1 MHATLRLLAFGTW
14 ALSAVTAAASTPPS
28 LAACAAGFET
38 VLQPAPA
45 TAAALPAQAV
55 WLTRQWLRWPSPAAG
70 ATAPGSVYRL
80 HHSAGGQIVARPG
93 EAVTGADGALALGLR
108 SAALP
113 AALQQRWRWVG
124 AGPTLAVRA
133 ADQHRLREL
142 HRGQLVLTLEDAQGR
157 VLQATR
163 TQTPGALDDLY
174 ARAEQLPDLGATLT
188 RTRVRGGGDAQGWR
202 TGFRL
207 WAPTAQAVHLC
218 LHPGPEAAASAVHAL
233 RRDSATGAWG
243 LQLPGDLSRPQPH
256 YYTYLVD
263 GALPGGGVVRNRVT
277 DPYSLSLNAN
287 SQRSWIGRLDDPRW
301 QPEGWAQTKRPA
313 TVRHNTDLVIY
324 ELHLR
329 DFSVRDTTVP
339 AAHRGS
345 YLAFTHPQSAGM
357 QHLRTL
363 AAAGLTD
370 VHLLPVFDLATVP
383 EQGCTTPDE
392 ARLAALPPD
401 SEEQQALVAASAAQ
415 DCFNW
420 GYDPLHF
427 TAPEGSYATDANEGG
442 TRLLEFRRMVMAL
455 HRAGLRVGMDMVY
468 NHTSASGQNP
478 KSVLDRIVPGYYH
491 RLNAQGGVETSTCC
505 DNTATEHR
513 MMAKLMIDSAVVW
526 ARDHRIDSMRF
537 DLMGHQPRA
546 AMERLQRAVNRAAGQ
561 PIHLLGE
568 GWNFG
573 EIKDG
578 VRFVQAAQKSLNG
591 SGIAT
596 FSDRGRDAARGGGC
610 CDGPA
615 EVLKHQGW
623 LNGLHY
629 APNPQAQAAGAG
641 SRAELLRSADL
652 VRAGLAGTLQGYRLQ
667 TADGSVKRLDQ
678 IDYAGQGAGYASQPG
693 EVVNYVENHDNP
705 TLWDLNLLKLPPD
718 TPREDRARVQVL
730 GGALTAFSQGVA
742 YLHAG
747 VELLRS
753 KNLDRNSYDSGDWFN
768 RIDWTLQD
776 NFFGGGLPPK
786 REGEGLWPAARP
798 LLARAAELKPTPAEM
813 RFTRDAFIDLLR
825 IRASTPLFRLRTAEE
840 VQRRLTMLNTG
851 PEQVPTVAV
860 GHLNGRGLRGARFGE
875 VLYAINAAPEAA
887 TLTLPTLR
895 GRPLVL
901 HPVHRG
907 PGAADPRPAAQAQWD
922 PATATLR
929 VPPRTALVYVRE

>member
-1 MHATLRLLAFGTW
+1 MIGACALAAGAGPGT
-14 ALSAVTAAASTPPS
+14 VAAAAAAPT
-28 LAACAAGFET
+28 LAACEAGFET
-38 VLQPAPA
+38 VLQAAPA
-45 TAAALPAQAV
+45 AAPRLPAQAV
-55 WLTRQWLRWPSPAAG
+55 WLSSRWLRWPAAAQTAAAPPG
-70 ATAPGSVYRL
+70 ARYRL
-80 HHSAGGQIVARPG
+80 HHAQGGQIVALPG
-93 EAVTGADGALALGLR
+93 EAVRGADGALVLDPR
-108 SAALP
+108 STALP

-124 AGPTLAVRA
+124 AGPTLAVRP

-142 HRGQLVLTLEDAQGR
+142 HSSQLVLTLEDAQGR

-163 TQTPGALDDLY
+163 TQTPGALDELY
-174 ARAEQLPDLGATLT
+174 ARAEQLADLGVTIT
-188 RTRVRGGGDAQGWR
+188 RPGVRGSGDWR
-202 TGFRL
+202 THFRL

-218 LHPGPEAAASAVHAL
+218 LHPDGRGPATALHAMQ
-233 RRDSATGAWG
+233 RDPATGAWA
-243 LQLPGDLSRPQPH
+243 LQLPGDLGQPGQAT
-256 YYTYLVD
+256 YTYLVD
-263 GALPGGGVVRNRVT
+263 VVPAGGGLVRNRVT
-277 DPYSLSLNAN
+277 DPYSLSLNTD

-301 QPEGWAQTKRPA
+301 LPEGWAQTPRPN

-329 DFSVRDTTVP
+329 DFSVRDATVP
-339 AAHRGS
+339 AAHRGT
-345 YLAFTHPQSAGM
+345 YVAFTHAQSAGM
-357 QHLRTL
+357 QHLRGL
-363 AAAGLTD
+363 AQAGLTD

-392 ARLAALPPD
+392 TELAALPPD
-401 SEEQQALVAASAAQ
+401 NEEQQARIAATAAQ

-427 TAPEGSYATDANEGG
+427 TAPEGSYATDASAGG
-442 TRLLEFRRMVMAL
+442 TRILEFRQMVLAL

-468 NHTSASGQNP
+468 NHTSASGQTA

-537 DLMGHQPRA
+537 DLMGHQPRE
-546 AMERLQRAVNRAAGQ
+546 AMVRLQRAVNQAAGR

-573 EIKDG
+573 EVKDG
-578 VRFVQAAQKSLNG
+578 ARFLQAAQRDLNG
-591 SGIAT
+591 TGIAT

-615 EVLKHQGW
+615 EVQQRQGW
-623 LNGLHY
+623 LNGQHY
-629 APNPQAQAAGAG
+629 APNPQAKAVGVG
-641 SRAELLRSADL
+641 GRDELLRSADL
-652 VRAGLAGTLQGYRLQ
+652 VRAGLAGTLQNYRMQ
-667 TADGSVKRLDQ
+667 TYDGRVKRLAE

-730 GGALTAFSQGVA
+730 GGALTAFSQGMA
-742 YLHAG
+742 YFHAG

-776 NFFGGGLPPK
+776 NYFGGGLPPE

-798 LLARAAELKPTPAEM
+798 LLARAAELKPTPTEM
-813 RFTRDAFIDLLR
+813 RFTRDAFLDLMR

-840 VQRRLTMLNTG
+840 VQRRLTLLNTG
-851 PEQVPTVAV
+851 PAQNPAVVV
-860 GHLNGRGLRGARFGE
+860 GHLNGRGLRGAGFAE
-875 VLYAINAAPEAA
+875 VLYAINVAPETAE
-887 TLTLPTLR
+887 LTLPTLR

-901 HPVHRG
+901 HPVHRSAQ
-907 PGAADPRPAAQAQWD
+907 AADARPAAESRWSPD
-922 PATATLR
+922 TATLR
-929 VPPRTALVYVRE
+929 VPPRTALVFVRE